1 MAIRAF
7 NVEIARIPFLV
18 SDPKIGEMRFK
29 FWEDTIA
36 KLFGK
41 DNKGFMPEQNQ
52 PVVQELRRLL
62 DDDSKKFT
70 KRNFD
75 RLWMARRNQSVN
87 FSFLTTKQLEDYCE
101 QSVSSVYYLLLEN
114 RNVKNLTVDHCASH
128 LGKAQ
133 GIVNVL
139 RSIAKAQRA
148 SNVPVPQE
156 LLMKHGVSQE
166 RVYRDK
172 SDDKGVEEC
181 IFELSST
188 AHQHLEK
195 SRSMAKS
202 VPKEALPIFLP
213 AIAIARYLERL
224 RHANFHLTTKALT
237 DRDSTLPIALY
248 WNKLRGK
255 F

>member
-29 FWEDTIA
+29 FWEETIS

-41 DNKGFMPEQNQ
+41 DSKAFIPEQNQ

-114 RNVKNLTVDHCASH
+114 RNVKNLNVDHCASH

-133 GIVNVL
+133 GIVN
-139 RSIAKAQRA
+139 
-148 SNVPVPQE
+148 
-156 LLMKHGVSQE
+156 GVN
-166 RVYRDK
+166 Y
-172 SDDKGVEEC
+172 
-181 IFELSST
+181 F
-188 AHQHLEK
+188 
-195 SRSMAKS
+195 
-202 VPKEALPIFLP
+202 ALPKKHFVMP
-213 AIAIARYLERL
+213 E
-224 RHANFHLTTKALT
+224 K
-237 DRDSTLPIALY
+237 
-248 WNKLRGK
+248 
-255 F
+255 